1 MELPLSTTDLRINSG
16 GGRPH
21 SDSSSPSPKTI
32 SDFPLDLPNFSVDGT
47 KIPRI
52 AVDNNEHQ
60 LRPRESKADQ
70 EEPSMSG
77 VFKKKKS
84 AWCKVGQRVVVK
96 QTNAKAVIV
105 SISGAWIN
113 IRFDQQIKP
122 GKPRGFRVSE
132 LRRGTA
138 EGEEDEE
145 DQDPVATQEE
155 SFRAAAQ
162 LQPMRRSSRRAAQTS
177 SFAIS
182 DEEDELNSLDFC
194 NGPLGRRVKR
204 CGSGMVLPRNN
215 RHHFE
220 SSHNFSNYRAVPLFQ
235 MFGHLPVFGEEAGAG
250 LLLETLVLMGNSAA
264 QTSSFAISDEEDEL
278 NNLDFCNGPLGRRV
292 KRCESGRVLPRNN
305 YRHFE
310 PSHNFF
316 NHRAVPLF
324 QTFGH
329 LPVCGEEA
337 GAGLLL
343 ESLALMRE
351 LQHIRRAEALDRK
364 VAAEELVAAAE
375 NKQVLKGK
383 AVEGKAEALPPPPQG
398 KTDAVDDQSSTPPPS
413 VDTAVAAHEWQGNG
427 DSSLLN
433 SSKVSETEGGPSME
447 LDKPE
452 NLPAASGI
460 NEPAIGS

>member
-1 MELPLSTTDLRINSG
+1 MGPKKRCLTSRLANLSNARGTQSNLPRKLKQIPG
-16 GGRPH
+16 K
-21 SDSSSPSPKTI
+21 PK
-32 SDFPLDLPNFSVDGT
+32 PLKEP
-47 KIPRI
+47 
-52 AVDNNEHQ
+52 AVPTCE
-60 LRPRESKADQ
+60 
-70 EEPSMSG
+70 
-77 VFKKKKS
+77 
-84 AWCKVGQRVVVK
+84 
-96 QTNAKAVIV
+96 
-105 SISGAWIN
+105 
-113 IRFDQQIKP
+113 QIKP
-122 GKPRGFRVSE
+122 GNPRGLRVSE
-132 LRRGTA
+132 LRRGTT
-138 EGEEDEE
+138 ESEEDEK
-145 DQDPVATQEE
+145 DDDAAATQEE
-155 SFRAAAQ
+155 GFRAAAQ
-162 LQPMRRSSRRAAQTS
+162 LQPMRRSSRR
-177 SFAIS
+177 
-182 DEEDELNSLDFC
+182 
-194 NGPLGRRVKR
+194 
-204 CGSGMVLPRNN
+204 
-215 RHHFE
+215 
-220 SSHNFSNYRAVPLFQ
+220 
-235 MFGHLPVFGEEAGAG
+235 
-250 LLLETLVLMGNSAA
+250 AA